1 LISNNDKEAPNRG
14 DCKGN
19 TKYETEA
26 DMAKTPKLKL
36 THVAIFTRDLEKMV
50 DFYTQ
55 ALGLTVTDQGAAL
68 SASVQMV
75 FMSSDPGEHHQFV
88 LISGRPDNATFNV
101 SQQFSFLV
109 DSLDELR
116 TTRDRVA
123 AAGLEIARTTTHG
136 NAWSIYFNDPEDNQI
151 EIYAHTPW
159 YVPQPHAHPFD
170 LSLPNDEIIE
180 QTEAHCRDDPGFMPV
195 AEREKAMAKVMATV
209 N

>member
-1 LISNNDKEAPNRG
+1 
-14 DCKGN
+14 
-19 TKYETEA
+19 
-26 DMAKTPKLKL
+26 MAKTPKLKL

-55 ALGLTVTDQGAAL
+55 ALGLTVTDQGEAL
-68 SASVQMV
+68 SASVQMI
-75 FMSSDPGEHHQFV
+75 FMSSDPDEHHQFV

-123 AAGLEIARTTTHG
+123 VAGLEIARTTTHG

-159 YVPQPHAHPFD
+159 YVSQPHAHPFD